1 MNDNK
6 ALPWRGHRLNAKT
19 ILMLQAAE
27 RILGHRLVITQGS
40 FNGGDGGVGA
50 SKGTHDKGG
59 VLDFS
64 VHTPGSSTRKKV
76 RALRKVGF
84 AAWHRT
90 PDQFHE
96 PRPVPEHIHAV
107 SIFDTNLSIEAEGQR
122 TGYLD
127 DPPRNGL
134 ASGALDDGP
143 KVLVPDRPRLV
154 KQTVRR
160 AEIVF
165 GGTNGSVAFMQ
176 DVVGL
181 LPDGVFGPVTRGVM
195 KRLHDWGGAEPM
207 TEKLFKELFR
217 PSVFKRDL
225 VVADLAALPPVA

>member
-1 MNDNK
+1 MNDQK
-6 ALPWRGHRLNAKT
+6 ALPWRGRKANAKT

-40 FNGGDGGVGA
+40 FNSSVPQSA
-50 SKGTHDKGG
+50 KTHDKGG
-59 VLDFS
+59 VLDLS

-76 RALRKVGF
+76 KALRKVGF

-90 PDQFHE
+90 PDQFSD
-96 PRPVPEHIHAV
+96 PKPPEHIHAV
-107 SIFDTNLSIEAEGQR
+107 SLFDTNLSDDAADQRAGFEGN
-122 TGYLD
+122 
-127 DPPRNGL
+127 PPRNGL

-143 KVLVPDRPRLV
+143 TVARPDHPRLV

-160 AEIVF
+160 AEILF
-165 GGTNGSVAFMQ
+165 GSTTESVAFLQ

-181 LPDGVFGPVTRGVM
+181 LPDGFFGPVTRSVM
-195 KRLHDWGGAEPM
+195 QNLHGWKGAEPM
-207 TEKLFKELFR
+207 SEALFKALFR

-225 VVADLAALPPVA
+225 AVGDQVAVPPAA

>member
-1 MNDNK
+1 MNDSK
-6 ALPWRGHRLNAKT
+6 ALPWRGRRANAKT

-40 FNGGDGGVGA
+40 FTSLVPQSA
-50 SKGTHDKGG
+50 KTHDKGG
-59 VLDFS
+59 VLDLS

-76 RALRKVGF
+76 KALRKVGF

-90 PDQFHE
+90 PDQFND
-96 PRPVPEHIHAV
+96 PKPPEHIHAV
-107 SIFDTNLSIEAEGQR
+107 SLFDTNLSDDAADQKAGF
-122 TGYLD
+122 LA

-143 KVLVPDRPRLV
+143 EVPVPDQPRLV
-154 KQTVRR
+154 KQVVRR
-160 AEIVF
+160 ADIVF
-165 GGTNGSVAFMQ
+165 GATNESVAFLQ

-181 LPDGVFGPVTRGVM
+181 LPDGFFGPVTRNVM
-195 KRLHDWGGAEPM
+195 KNLHDWGGAEPM
-207 TEKLFKELFR
+207 SKELCKQLFR

-225 VVADLAALPPVA
+225 VVGDVAALPAVA